1 LLRTRAIGRSFHV
14 SNTPQRGVFSDGSGS
29 RRAGAR
35 SVGET
40 LTTLNTGQLRS
51 ARRRMRLPHAYSWRS
66 AAFQFFAGRV
76 YTPGTALPEEMAALH
91 KAMHIQRV

>member
-1 LLRTRAIGRSFHV
+1 
-14 SNTPQRGVFSDGSGS
+14 
-29 RRAGAR
+29 
-35 SVGET
+35 
-40 LTTLNTGQLRS
+40 
-51 ARRRMRLPHAYSWRS
+51 MRLPHAYSWRS